1 MIDKRGF
8 RWGSV
13 FTSLCLIIIVSL
25 DVCGGAGFV
34 GGLSFRIIAASTI
47 SNYAD
52 DVLDDGFVG
61 AGEFYLLSGRYVRVI
76 NGCLVHEVLADG
88 DGSVFDIVGLGNYP

>member
-1 MIDKRGF
+1 MIDERGF
-8 RWGSV
+8 RWGSL

-34 GGLSFRIIAASTI
+34 GGLSFHIIVASTI
-47 SNYAD
+47 SNYSD

-61 AGEFYLLSGRYVRVI
+61 AGEFSLLSGRYVCVI

-88 DGSVFDIVGLGNYP
+88 DGAVFEIFGIGEEP